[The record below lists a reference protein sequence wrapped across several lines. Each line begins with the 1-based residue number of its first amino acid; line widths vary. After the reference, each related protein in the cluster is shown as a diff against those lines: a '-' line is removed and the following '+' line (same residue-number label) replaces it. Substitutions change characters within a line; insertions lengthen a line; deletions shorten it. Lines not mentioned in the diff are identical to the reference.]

1 VKTDEFNDSHGF
13 FDAISQLPND
23 DAISQL
29 PNDDAISQLPND
41 DAISQLSNDDAMS
54 QLPNDD
60 AVGQLT
66 NTDLVSQLPSDLS
79 MSVLEGMTQDWVS
92 SPLVA
97 STPRYH
103 ILLMYLYQ
111 EFSLFQH
118 CIRI

>member
-23 DAISQL
+23 DAVG
-29 PNDDAISQLPND
+29 
-41 DAISQLSNDDAMS
+41 

-60 AVGQLT
+60 AVGQLP
-66 NTDLVSQLPSDLS
+66 NTDCQLPSDLS

-97 STPRYH
+97 STPRY
-103 ILLMYLYQ
+103 
-111 EFSLFQH
+111 SLKGSVSGIFFVPALVP
-118 CIRI
+118 IRI